1 MCTQIPKISLY
12 NIFRRIFGKNNWK
25 YLVQCLGEKWKN
37 IKKKIKLKV
46 VDTTIF
52 CFRSSC
58 QKSRE
63 FISQSVKT
71 KNVCIV
77 VIVQWI

>member
-1 MCTQIPKISLY
+1 MCTQIPKTSLY
-12 NIFRRIFGKNNWK
+12 DIFRRIFGKNNWK
-25 YLVQCLGEKWKN
+25 YLVKYLGEKWKN
-37 IKKKIKLKV
+37 IKKIKLK